1 MAKKKA
7 KATKKVPAKKSHG
20 ELFDK
25 HGNLI
30 WLLPIFFIVAVI
42 AVMAIKNMY
51 TGTEY
56 IDNTVMIEEESIIDT
71 GEEMIIDEESM
82 VEEGL

>member
-1 MAKKKA
+1 MAKKKTKTVK
-7 KATKKVPAKKSHG
+7 KASAKKSHG

-25 HGNLI
+25 HNNLI

-42 AVMAIKNMY
+42 AVMAIKNMNQ
-51 TGTEY
+51 GSEY
-56 IDNTVMIEEESIIDT
+56 VVESVMMEEETMTDS
-71 GEEMIIDEESM
+71 GEEMIIDESM

>member
-1 MAKKKA
+1 MAKKK
-7 KATKKVPAKKSHG
+7 TKTVKKSPAKKSHG

-42 AVMAIKNMY
+42 AVMAIKDMNKES
-51 TGTEY
+51 EY
-56 IDNTVMIEEESIIDT
+56 VDETVMMEEETMMDS
-71 GEEMIIDEESM
+71 GEEMIIDESM